1 MEKHPTVGKRIV
13 KMENKKEVCQFLER
27 DKTLIAH
34 INTDLDSH
42 TARRVRE
49 AIDGRMFLARP
60 EAVVLDFGAVSF
72 MDSSGLALILG
83 RAEVARAIGCTVR
96 LAGLSPLQRRLVR
109 LGGLDRI
116 ENISII
122 DGEPR

>member
-1 MEKHPTVGKRIV
+1 MD
-13 KMENKKEVCQFLER
+13 NKKEVCQFLER
-27 DKTLIAH
+27 DNTLVAH

-49 AIDGRMFLARP
+49 SIDSRMFLVRP

-83 RAEVARAIGCTVR
+83 RAEVARALGSSVR
-96 LAGLSPLQRRLVR
+96 LVGLSPLQRRLVR

-116 ENISII
+116 ENISIC
-122 DGEPR
+122 DGELR